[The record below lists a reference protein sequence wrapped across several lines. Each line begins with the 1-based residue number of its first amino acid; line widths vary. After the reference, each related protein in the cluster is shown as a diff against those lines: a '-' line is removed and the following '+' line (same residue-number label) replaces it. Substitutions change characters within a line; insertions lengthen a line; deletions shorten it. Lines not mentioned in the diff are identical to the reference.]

1 MSEKHYD
8 FREWMK
14 TYHLRNGRKNG
25 RCINSGEIEITNTWM
40 IYAEDPE
47 DILAERAVADMK
59 VFLRKAMGVTLAPA
73 AEKKICLKVSGDGS
87 QKHSCKYEV
96 SPENITM
103 PSSSFTSG
111 RPDSF
116 EGITAEASL
125 MQIWS

>member
-59 VFLRKAMGVTLAPA
+59 VFLRKADFRGAFL
-73 AEKKICLKVSGDGS
+73 
-87 QKHSCKYEV
+87 
-96 SPENITM
+96 
-103 PSSSFTSG
+103 PSLRLF
-111 RPDSF
+111 RR
-116 EGITAEASL
+116 ASL
-125 MQIWS
+125 FV